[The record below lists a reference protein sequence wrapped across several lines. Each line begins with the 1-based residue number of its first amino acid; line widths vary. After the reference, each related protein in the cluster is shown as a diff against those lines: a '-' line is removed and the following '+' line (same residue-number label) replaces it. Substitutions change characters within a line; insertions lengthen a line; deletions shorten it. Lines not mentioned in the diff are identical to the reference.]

1 MVELR
6 KIVVFA
12 AVTFLFIYMLWINLK
27 VLKNFGQKKLL
38 SAFMISGF
46 GLISVASFFDMISNL
61 LNINI
66 IHNVITTCF
75 TAGAIVFGAYLILWS
90 NYIVKIIFKLNKSAN
105 KDPMTGLYNRKGFE
119 ELFKRKSKTQKDFYI
134 IVFDLDKTKVINDNF
149 GHQKGDKYIT
159 DSATIIKEEI
169 GKNGFIGRTGGDEFV
184 AYAGNIN
191 EEEVEKIIF
200 YIKDRVTKIF
210 RKEKTQISIG
220 YAVYG
225 RDGKDLGKLMRIADK
240 RMYNDKKIK
249 NEYKVYF

>member
-1 MVELR
+1 MIELR
-6 KIVVFA
+6 KVVMFIV
-12 AVTFLFIYMLWINLK
+12 VTFLFIYMLLINLK
-27 VLKNFGQKKLL
+27 ISRNFRCKKVL
-38 SAFMISGF
+38 SALMISGF
-46 GLISVASFFDMISNL
+46 GLISIASFCDIISDLVEINL
-61 LNINI
+61 
-66 IHNVITTCF
+66 HNVISTCF
-75 TAGAIVFGAYLILWS
+75 TAGAIVFGAYMILWS
-90 NYIVKIIFKLNKSAN
+90 NYVVKIIFKLNKSAN

-119 ELFKRKSKTQKDFYI
+119 ELFKRKSKTQKYFYI

-159 DSATIIKEEI
+159 DSAIIIKEEI

-184 AYAGNIN
+184 AFAGNIN

-220 YAVYG
+220 YSVYG
-225 RDGKDLGKLMRIADK
+225 RDGKDLWQLMRIADK

-249 NEYKVYF
+249 NEYKIYF